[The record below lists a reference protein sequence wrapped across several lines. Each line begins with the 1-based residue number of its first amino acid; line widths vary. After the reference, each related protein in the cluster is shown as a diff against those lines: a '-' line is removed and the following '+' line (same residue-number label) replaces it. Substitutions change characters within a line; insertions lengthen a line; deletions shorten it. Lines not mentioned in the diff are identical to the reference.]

1 MPRRLVLLATLLA
14 ASGLADA
21 RRPPKLEGASLE
33 AAKQDWRKVSA
44 GQLGVEAF
52 KGKYGLTNG
61 SMTRLRKAY
70 PQDFGKLDRQ
80 RVFGAAELRTMAAN
94 WKRVAAGELTL
105 TEFKAAHGLSTET
118 YDRLRS
124 EHASRFPEVELKLG
138 GSRLAEGR
146 RAARLDPSR
155 LSALAAAWQS
165 EVLGGKSSID
175 AFYAKHGTSKRELTA
190 LRKLPEWAEK
200 FASATGIASAQRKN
214 TIDAGRVSELS
225 RLWQREVVTGKT
237 TIAEFRASQKLPQRI
252 YRELRAEHA
261 DAFPEPAVVKHE
273 GGPARR
279 SFSATELALIKA
291 DWQKVLSLE
300 LPRAEFLQKHGLH
313 SAMMK
318 RLRDE
323 NPGAF
328 PELGAKSRKT
338 AFAGGKL
345 EAMKADWLSVVAG
358 QSSEAAF
365 RQKHGL
371 SLTLFK
377 RLRNEP
383 ELAAHFPKLKGATKA
398 EVATASAAVVSDW
411 SAVRAGGLSAKSF
424 RERHPQVSAKDLLAL
439 QLAAKSAPTRLG
451 AIAAELGLGK
461 KTITEA
467 QAKKVKA
474 EWGRVLRREL
484 TQGALLAELG
494 IAEHHFRAYKSAHAD
509 LFPAPEPKPAPA
521 PKGRAPSKYAS
532 RTLYTPAQLEAAKV
546 LFAGHQRGQLEKR
559 DLVSELRKL
568 GVSASGQGLDYLR
581 GLDPAAFA
589 SRDEFLATNHGAI
602 IADLSRLAVEHQHVI
617 RKWSDLREVVA
628 RDAGFT
634 TKYGKLNLAV
644 EGSILKRDR
653 DGDRRLYAVMEQI
666 GTQAGKPSGAAGS
679 RGRGPAERPRTTSS
693 GAARERRDTTRASAN
708 PRRESARALAAALR
722 GLEPSEANLAK
733 VVSRLGKDDPNF
745 GTRKK
750 WLSLRSEFEGVFPE
764 LRRWNFDS
772 HRPYSLR
779 YVARWTEAAHQAGP
793 GASYEQI
800 AAIFKRSP
808 EYAED
813 KRLPPK
819 KLGTSV
825 MASSYPELVASWANR
840 RTFQKTR
847 ALLELLRT
855 APAGTTLYGLKKQ
868 LAALKMPYSYAH
880 KWLSGLTPADAERF
894 GMSRATFAELKGAG
908 FRGLGQARNAGFD
921 PTEEPPEVKMA
932 LVRDILDTPTMPK
945 MLELAIS
952 KLDGRRPF
960 ESHNVM
966 FINHRYS
973 DIVSL
978 VDAMARAGMARE
990 TAVFV
995 STPYPFKDA
1004 VSYQLEKRG
1013 LTTIVP
1019 EQNMKSYAAG
1029 VEKGIRKMLA
1039 QHQAEVAKWGKGKP
1053 ILIMDDGGMASKLIA
1068 TKFKEHIGKF
1078 RIVEVTAAGYR
1089 LAQEFQRSEKR
1100 LPFVYYSI
1108 AYTDLKKK
1116 VTSSFFGRRVAQRV
1130 LNLLPQTGVAL
1141 ANKKVAI
1148 LGGGPMGLFAGL
1160 ELRGKGYDVTF
1171 VDPNAAV
1178 AATLR
1183 GMKFRVAP
1191 LEQALPGRGM
1201 ILGMSGYQTLRAE
1214 HLALIDSGAVIAQG
1228 SSKRNE
1234 FEMDAFEKRATS
1246 KVELPRTDGLAQ
1258 KSFTYSFKGG
1268 KQLHFFGD
1276 GWTINHDGS
1285 LHGTPMK
1292 DIQLELAIYFES
1304 AVQAAS
1310 TPLGATG
1317 VFREIGKE
1325 AQQSYF
1331 DAWRRLRK

>member
-1 MPRRLVLLATLLA
+1 MPRCLVLLATLLA
-14 ASGLADA
+14 AVQLAHA
-21 RRPPKLEGASLE
+21 RRPPKLEGAALE
-33 AAKQDWRKVSA
+33 AAKQDWRKVSG

-80 RVFGAAELRTMAAN
+80 RVFGAAELTQMEAS
-94 WKRVAAGELTL
+94 WKRVASGELTL
-105 TEFKAAHGLSTET
+105 TEFKAEHSLSTET
-118 YDRLRS
+118 YNRLRS
-124 EHASRFPEVELKLG
+124 EHAARFPEVELKLG
-138 GSRLAEGR
+138 GSRLAEER
-146 RAARLDPSR
+146 RAARLDPAR
-155 LSALAAAWQS
+155 VQKLAKAWQE
-165 EVLGGKSSID
+165 EVLGGQSSLAD
-175 AFYAKHGTSKRELTA
+175 FYAKHGTSKREIGE
-190 LRKLPEWAEK
+190 LRKAQPEK
-200 FASATGIASAQRKN
+200 FPSATGIASALRKN
-214 TIDAGRVSELS
+214 TIDAGRISELS
-225 RLWQREVVTGKT
+225 RLWKREVVTGKS

-261 DAFPEPAVVKHE
+261 EQFPEPAVVKHD
-273 GGPARR
+273 GGPERR
-279 SFSATELALIKA
+279 SFSGKQLDAIKA

-300 LPRAEFLQKHGLH
+300 LPRAEFMEKHGLH

-328 PELGAKSRKT
+328 PELGAKGRKT
-338 AFAGGKL
+338 VFAGARL
-345 EAMKADWLSVVAG
+345 EAMKADWLAVVAG

-365 RQKHGL
+365 RQKHEL

-377 RLRNEP
+377 RLRAEP
-383 ELAAHFPKLKGATKA
+383 ELAAHFPKLKGGAKA
-398 EVATASAAVVSDW
+398 EVAAASATVVEDW
-411 SAVRAGGLSAKSF
+411 SAVRAGRLSAKSF
-424 RERHPQVSAKDLLAL
+424 RERHPRVSAQDLLAL
-439 QLAAKSAPTRLG
+439 QQAVKAAPTRLG
-451 AIAAELGLGK
+451 ALAAGLGVGK
-461 KTITEA
+461 KTISDA
-467 QAKKVKA
+467 QASRVKA

-484 TQGALLAELG
+484 SQGQLLVELG
-494 IAEHHFRAYKSAHAD
+494 IAEHHFRVYKQAHEGM
-509 LFPAPEPKPAPA
+509 FPAPEPKPAPA
-521 PKGRAPSKYAS
+521 PKGRAPSKY
-532 RTLYTPAQLEAAKV
+532 TQKNLYTPAQLEAAKV
-546 LFAGHQRGQLEKR
+546 LFAGHQRGQLEKKE
-559 DLVSELRKL
+559 LVVELRKL
-568 GVSASGQGLDYLR
+568 GLSASGQGLDYLR
-581 GLDPAAFA
+581 GLDAAAFA

-602 IADLSRLAVEHQHVI
+602 VDDLARLAREHQHVI
-617 RKWSDLREVVA
+617 RKWSDLLEVVS

-634 TKYGKLNLAV
+634 TRYGKLNLAV
-644 EGSILKRDR
+644 EGSILRRDR
-653 DGDRRLYAVMEQI
+653 EGDRRLYAVMEQI
-666 GTQAGKPSGAAGS
+666 GTQAGKASGRPGTGKARDARRAESGAL
-679 RGRGPAERPRTTSS
+679 
-693 GAARERRDTTRASAN
+693 
-708 PRRESARALAAALR
+708 PRRESARSLAAALR
-722 GLEPSEANLAK
+722 GLEPTEANLAK
-733 VVSRLGKDDPNF
+733 VVKQLGKGDPNF

-772 HRPYSLR
+772 HRPYALR

-819 KLGTSV
+819 KLGTRV
-825 MASSYPELVASWANR
+825 MAASYPELVASWANR
-840 RTFQKTR
+840 RTYQKTR

-855 APAGTTLYGLKKQ
+855 APAGTTLYGLKRE
-868 LAALKMPYSYAH
+868 LAALQMPYSYAH
-880 KWLSGLTPADAERF
+880 KWLSGLTAADAERF
-894 GMSRATFAELKGAG
+894 GMSRAAFADLKAGG
-908 FRGLGQARNAGFD
+908 FRGLGQAKNPAFD
-921 PTEEPPEVKMA
+921 PNQEPPEVRME
-932 LVRDILDTPTMPK
+932 LVRDILATPTMPK
-945 MLELAIS
+945 MLEHAIA

-1019 EQNMKSYAAG
+1019 EQNMKSYAAA

-1039 QHQAEVAKWGKGKP
+1039 QHATETRKWGKAKP

-1089 LAQEFQRSEKR
+1089 LAQEFQKSEKR

-1130 LNLLPQTGVAL
+1130 LNLVPQTGVAL

-1171 VDPNAAV
+1171 VDPSAEV
-1178 AATLR
+1178 AAKLR
-1183 GMKFRVAP
+1183 GMKFKVEP
-1191 LEQALPGRGM
+1191 LEKALPGRGM
-1201 ILGMSGYQTLRAE
+1201 ILGMSGYQTLKAE

-1234 FEMDAFEKRATS
+1234 FEMDAFEKRATA

-1258 KSFTYSFKGG
+1258 KSFTYTFRGG
-1268 KQLHFFGD
+1268 KQLHVLGD

-1285 LHGTPMK
+1285 LHGTPIK

-1317 VFREIGKE
+1317 VFREIGKD

-1331 DAWRRLRK
+1331 DAWRKLRK